1 MRCTISVLI
10 LSLLAR
16 APFAHAQA
24 PGPESIAALVA
35 DGAKSEAEPDDPT
48 SLSRATLSAQSSAE
62 GRKPPS
68 VYDRIWKFANLYEN
82 DSNRVMQ
89 KVVFTGRYQHDY
101 AALDADQGRLDEWNV
116 RRVRLGSK
124 WTLFRTLTLHG
135 EVELNPQEADP
146 LYKRVT
152 DMYVQWSPS
161 GRLAVT
167 VGKHGVPFT
176 MDGATSSKELLAID
190 RSSLSN
196 NMWFPQEYIPGV
208 TVSGEIAP
216 WVYRAGVFSA
226 GASNR
231 EFGEFDGGA
240 FTLGVLGYDFAERL
254 GVKQALL
261 SGNYVFQQHDPR
273 NTFTRQLGHVVS
285 ANFGFEAV
293 RWGAR
298 TDFSAASGY
307 LGQGDLIGVVAMPFV
322 NLTRK
327 FQLVGRY
334 TFLDGDGPNTV
345 RLTTYESRLATG
357 LGDRYNELYVG
368 VNYFF
373 YGHKLKLQSGL
384 QIADM
389 QDSADDGGAY
399 SGVSWNSG
407 LRLSW

>member
-261 SGNYVFQQHDPR
+261 SGNYVFQQALEVVR
-273 NTFTRQLGHVVS
+273 TFRK
-285 ANFGFEAV
+285 
-293 RWGAR
+293 GAWN
-298 TDFSAASGY
+298 
-307 LGQGDLIGVVAMPFV
+307 QGWA
-322 NLTRK
+322 RK
-327 FQLVGRY
+327 
-334 TFLDGDGPNTV
+334 T
-345 RLTTYESRLATG
+345 
-357 LGDRYNELYVG
+357 
-368 VNYFF
+368 
-373 YGHKLKLQSGL
+373 
-384 QIADM
+384 
-389 QDSADDGGAY
+389 
-399 SGVSWNSG
+399 
-407 LRLSW
+407 